1 MGTVWGGHCSTP
13 GQRAGDSDEA
23 GSRGK
28 EKRADLASVWEVGL
42 AELAAR
48 MDGGV

>member
-1 MGTVWGGHCSTP
+1 MGTVWGSHSCTP
-13 GQRAGDSDEA
+13 GWRAGDPDEA
-23 GSRGK
+23 GSSGK
-28 EKRADLASVWEVGL
+28 EKRVDVASVWEAGL